1 MSQTWEC
8 AFKYNFFRFPK
19 FQHTYLKT
27 TKISS
32 RKQSLAGCPRL
43 ANWHLNF
50 NIRRA
55 LENKTV
61 FFSKQLKAVLQKRFS
76 RWKGWKKYFLQ
87 QLLLIIIFF
96 YTYLSTIEINNEMK
110 IFVIKKKWNIRFW
123 KPQPSEP
130 PWSPDSYLPNK
141 LGYFCLI
148 KSPLKMIM
156 RFISSQGLFS
166 FLRYLHF
173 CLDFFAHGWK
183 WFDKKAKINFKIYDL
198 TNSNTNNKHIVK
210 VTEKARESDNEIWS
224 VSRI

>member
-1 MSQTWEC
+1 M
-8 AFKYNFFRFPK
+8 
-19 FQHTYLKT
+19 KT

-32 RKQSLAGCPRL
+32 HKQFWAGCPRL
-43 ANWHLNF
+43 TNWHFNF
-50 NIRRA
+50 NIWRA
-55 LENKTV
+55 LKNKTV

-96 YTYLSTIEINNEMK
+96 YTYLSTIEIIMK
-110 IFVIKKKWNIRFW
+110 WKLLSSKKKNTRFW

-130 PWSPDSYLPNK
+130 PSSQDSYLPNK

-156 RFISSQGLFS
+156 CFISSQGLFA

-173 CLDFFAHGWK
+173 CLDFFAQGRK

-198 TNSNTNNKHIVK
+198 TNWNTNNEHIVK
-210 VTEKARESDNEIWS
+210 VIEKEGNQIMKFGQLAEYD
-224 VSRI
+224 